1 MLVCCHL
8 GGLHLP
14 TMACQCTP
22 AAPCHAPCVSHPN
35 PTWPRRQPSQHP
47 LSQAPVQPPTGHRL
61 GATRCQGK
69 PPGWQ
74 GLCSRGLGPRGGH
87 TTGALAPNTPGL
99 AHTGPRPV
107 GRFCATQLCCFGQPF
122 RQQRAASWGP
132 KKFQAFGATWV
143 AYTCPPWLASA
154 PPLPLA
160 MPLASATQTPP
171 GPGGSPASTR
181 CRRHRCSRPQA
192 TAWAQ
197 RGAKV
202 SHLGGRGCA
211 PEVWAPAVAT
221 QRVHWHPTPQAWQNG
236 RFAGAPWCP
245 NGAVSCATSPRRPQ
259 KFHGPRHKPPGW
271 QRKPQ
276 EGPRPRRGRPCG
288 GTGPPPSSAVLAQ
301 GPTHHAAPNGIG
313 PPWCCT

>member
-1 MLVCCHL
+1 MVLACPSSLVCM
-8 GGLHLP
+8 LHTTIFEGRPPRWCPISKKKWLAGP
-14 TMACQCTP
+14 QCTNLQLKMAGFVP
-22 AAPCHAPCVSHPN
+22 HGFVVLGSRFGNNGWQLEAGAQKNS
-35 PTWPRRQPSQHP
+35 RR
-47 LSQAPVQPPTGHRL
+47 LV
-61 GATRCQGK
+61 
-69 PPGWQ
+69 PPGWLTLAHQ
-74 GLCSRGLGPRGGH
+74 GWPMHPCC
-87 TTGALAPNTPGL
+87 PGL
-99 AHTGPRPV
+99 AMPIAP
-107 GRFCATQLCCFGQPF
+107 ATQI
-122 RQQRAASWGP
+122 
-132 KKFQAFGATWV
+132 
-143 AYTCPPWLASA
+143 
-154 PPLPLA
+154 
-160 MPLASATQTPP
+160 PP

-181 CRRHRCSRPQA
+181 CRRHRCSRPRA

-245 NGAVSCATSPRRPQ
+245 NGAVSCANSPRRPQ

>member
-1 MLVCCHL
+1 MGQ
-8 GGLHLP
+8 GG
-14 TMACQCTP
+14 
-22 AAPCHAPCVSHPN
+22 PN
-35 PTWPRRQPSQHP
+35 LRA
-47 LSQAPVQPPTGHRL
+47 LSY
-61 GATRCQGK
+61 
-69 PPGWQ
+69 
-74 GLCSRGLGPRGGH
+74 
-87 TTGALAPNTPGL
+87 
-99 AHTGPRPV
+99 
-107 GRFCATQLCCFGQPF
+107 

-143 AYTCPPWLASA
+143 AYTCPPWLANA
-154 PPLPLA
+154 PLLPLA

-181 CRRHRCSRPQA
+181 CRRHLCSRPRA

-236 RFAGAPWCP
+236 LFAGAPWCP

-276 EGPRPRRGRPCG
+276 AGPRPRRGRPCG
-288 GTGPPPSSAVLAQ
+288 GTAPPPQQRCSSAGPHPPRGPKWHWARSGAAHKPPKWQGGGAPSPRQLWGAPRGFIHIVVGLAKTGRTGQAPETAPSTEPGRLAARRRPTGPPACASPTKVSHQ
-301 GPTHHAAPNGIG
+301 GGSGDPRRLLK
-313 PPWCCT
+313 PPWASGKFLLGIFHRPI